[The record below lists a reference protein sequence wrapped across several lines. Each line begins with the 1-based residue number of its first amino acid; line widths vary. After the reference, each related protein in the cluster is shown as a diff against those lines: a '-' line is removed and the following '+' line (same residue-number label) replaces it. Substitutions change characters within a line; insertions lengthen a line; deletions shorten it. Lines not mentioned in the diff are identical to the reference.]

1 MTYKQYK
8 KALAV
13 CEELYNNERSHI
25 NKLKEFNRMQL
36 RYRKISEKEYNE
48 EKERLDVIL
57 TNATGRYDRYR
68 ERVKMHFAMQDAPAK
83 VGDIIWTAQLCMRV
97 EQIKLAAFDFPMLKY
112 FGTQLTLRGI
122 PKAQQ
127 KKFPEGGIYQ
137 KSIKSVN
144 GVPYEYKVKE

>member
-1 MTYKQYK
+1 MTYKQYQ

-13 CEELYNNERSHI
+13 CKGLFNDECSRIRTLCVFNERMWR
-25 NKLKEFNRMQL
+25 NG
-36 RYRKISEKEYNE
+36 KISEKEYND
-48 EKERLDVIL
+48 EKERLNSIRSK
-57 TNATGRYDRYR
+57 ASDRYFR
-68 ERVKMHFAMQDAPAK
+68 YCDRVKMHFAMQDAPAK

-127 KKFPEGGIYQ
+127 KKYPEGGIYQ